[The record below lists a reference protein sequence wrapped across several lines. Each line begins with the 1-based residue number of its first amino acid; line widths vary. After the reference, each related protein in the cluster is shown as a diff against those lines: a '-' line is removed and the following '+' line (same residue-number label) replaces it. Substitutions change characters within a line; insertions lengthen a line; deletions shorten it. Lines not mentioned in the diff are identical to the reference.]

1 MGTHL
6 AAEHLW
12 PGLLNLPAMDR
23 RHLAHSLRQ
32 SFGPDIRLIAL
43 TSRDDPEDRARSAA
57 AALTAENRPLTST
70 AIGFAG

>member
-1 MGTHL
+1 
-6 AAEHLW
+6 
-12 PGLLNLPAMDR
+12 MDG

-57 AALTAENRPLTST
+57 AALTAENRPPDIDRDRLRGVGIATGSP
-70 AIGFAG
+70 